1 MSFCFRRQEKYSDNS
16 KNILEIK
23 MKVLSL
29 KNEAF
34 DVIGK
39 QQLLVSR
46 FIIPVEPKFQDNSI
60 PPTIIGDFYVS
71 DSTFGLALYNIRE
84 NFQVKV
90 PDMKLLYGQKYQ
102 PYLAIKVRKGKNSF
116 RILQATTP
124 RN

>member
-46 FIIPVEPKFQDNSI
+46 FTIPVEPKFQDSSI
-60 PPTIIGDFYVS
+60 PP
-71 DSTFGLALYNIRE
+71 STNH
-84 NFQVKV
+84 NW
-90 PDMKLLYGQKYQ
+90 
-102 PYLAIKVRKGKNSF
+102 
-116 RILQATTP
+116 
-124 RN
+124 